1 LPEILRYSE
10 RVAHGGC
17 RVFPGRETLSQSLL
31 DGARALVGDREHLPP
46 GVREVRLDHVSV
58 PVQFVATLYYQ
69 NVLGWSPLEAGSRSC
84 WEA

>member
-1 LPEILRYSE
+1 
-10 RVAHGGC
+10 
-17 RVFPGRETLSQSLL
+17 
-31 DGARALVGDREHLPP
+31 LPP